1 VNRQLRLCI
10 ALHDVA
16 AATWPQCTALLA
28 MLDELGRPP
37 LTLLAV
43 PNYNALGPLAA
54 TPDIVRR
61 LQQRIAHGD
70 EVALHGYFHRDD
82 GARPR
87 TPADWLRRRV
97 LTASEGEFSALPR
110 VEASRRLN
118 AAWKELG
125 SVLAPMQGFVAPAW
139 LNGADTWSALRD
151 SPFRYAATRDAL
163 IMIEGMRRVAAP
175 AITVS
180 ARSRWRRAASRV
192 WLRTLCKS
200 TASVPLLRVALHPA
214 DAEHADV
221 IDDWRRALRL
231 LLDRREAV
239 TKATALGFN

>member
-1 VNRQLRLCI
+1 VKQRLCI

-43 PNYNALGPLAA
+43 PNYHALGPLTA
-54 TPDIVRR
+54 TPDIVRS
-61 LQQRIAHGD
+61 LQQRIARGD

-82 GARPR
+82 APAPR

-97 LTASEGEFSALPR
+97 LTASEGEFSALSR
-110 VEASRRLN
+110 LEAARRLD
-118 AAWKELG
+118 AGRKELG
-125 SVLAPMQGFVAPAW
+125 SVLAPMHGFVAPAW
-139 LNGADTWSALRD
+139 LTGSGTWSALRD
-151 SPFRYAATRDAL
+151 SPFLYAATRDAL
-163 IMIEGMRRVAAP
+163 VVIEGMRRVAAP

-180 ARSRWRRAASRV
+180 ARSRWRRAASRI
-192 WLRTLCKS
+192 WLRALYKS
-200 TASVPLLRVALHPA
+200 TASVPLLRVALHPV

-221 IDDWRRALRL
+221 IGDWRRALRL
-231 LLDRREAV
+231 LLDWREPV